1 MNPRYSNIESMTPD
15 EKFKAVSALK
25 DKLEE
30 NFVALG
36 QLFSEIKR
44 TKIFRF
50 KGYENFKDFIEA
62 EYNFNNALASKLGQV
77 FDLYINEMD
86 MDEETVKA
94 IGMDR
99 LQMIR
104 PFVAKAP
111 WETREEWMDKA
122 QEMPANELR
131 SHIKDLRK
139 QQREADMDMKEI
151 LTGQY
156 MERMLTWFNCSQKE
170 LNFKLALFF
179 QDADLND
186 IGKVIRERQRQF
198 ETETQKT
205 SEAYAKP

>member
-1 MNPRYSNIESMTPD
+1 MNPRYSHIERMTPD
-15 EKFKAVSALK
+15 EKFKAIGSLK

-36 QLFSEIKR
+36 QLLSEIKR

-62 EYNFNNALASKLGQV
+62 EYNFNNALAAKLSQI
-77 FDLYINEMD
+77 FDLYIDEMD
-86 MDEETVKA
+86 MDEETVKT

-111 WETREEWMDKA
+111 WEAREEWTEKA
-122 QEMPANELR
+122 QDMPANELR
-131 SHIKDLRK
+131 SHIKDLRRL
-139 QQREADMDMKEI
+139 QREAEKDMKQIYTE
-151 LTGQY
+151 QY
-156 MERMLTWFNCSQKE
+156 MEKMLAWFNCSQKE

-179 QDADLND
+179 QDADLNE
-186 IGKVIRERQRQF
+186 IGKVIKERQRQF
-198 ETETQKT
+198 ESQTQILK
-205 SEAYAKP
+205 EELQ